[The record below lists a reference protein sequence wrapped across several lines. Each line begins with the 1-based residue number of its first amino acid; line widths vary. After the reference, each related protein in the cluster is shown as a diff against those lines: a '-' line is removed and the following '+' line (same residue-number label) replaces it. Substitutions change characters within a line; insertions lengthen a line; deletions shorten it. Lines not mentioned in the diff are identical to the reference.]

1 MTTRLS
7 PSHTLNRAS
16 GGCINAR
23 KTIISFFV
31 LLQLAP
37 GGKLPLTTGRAADW
51 GARRGAG
58 ARQEDGPGRVEAS
71 LAWRLCG
78 SRALLLAALGS
89 PCPALLR
96 QPRGLPP
103 CPAVLE
109 EPQVAEARALQQ
121 HRSARSAAPR
131 ATGLHRPTGRGR
143 VGRPW
148 VTLVG
153 AAEGVSRALAW
164 LPLQAFDAS
173 RRGTRL
179 RPAAQPPALTHSF
192 ALRPPDPGAPG

>member
-1 MTTRLS
+1 MVSGGCGHCMTTRLS
-7 PSHTLNRAS
+7 PSHSLNRAS

-37 GGKLPLTTGRAADW
+37 GGKLPLTTG
-51 GARRGAG
+51 RGAG

-131 ATGLHRPTGRGR
+131 ATGLHPPTGRGR
-143 VGRPW
+143 VG
-148 VTLVG
+148 
-153 AAEGVSRALAW
+153 ALGHAG
-164 LPLQAFDAS
+164 
-173 RRGTRL
+173 RRGRGRVAGAGMATTPGIRRLPPWHPPPACSAAPRPYPLL
-179 RPAAQPPALTHSF
+179 RPETP
-192 ALRPPDPGAPG
+192 